1 MLGKG
6 CIMVNKKKVV
16 STINKCVI
24 SCMKA
29 ENKYVQKYSGS
40 IGIGR
45 KTTHD
50 DEYLALIEDNSI

>member
-1 MLGKG
+1 
-6 CIMVNKKKVV
+6 
-16 STINKCVI
+16 
-24 SCMKA
+24 MKA
-29 ENKYVQKYSGS
+29 ENKYVQKYSDT